1 MAMTK
6 TEKAAMD
13 ALRREVSVARALRW
27 TDEVKR
33 DLMPPKQGGTVTQG
47 WDFNAYN
54 KEVYESW
61 SSCIYHGTGKYI
73 ERGQRSATQNP
84 LPLYSTEELA
94 LRALRNTL
102 ERKCAEALA
111 DIDARVEELR
121 GEK

>member
-13 ALRREVSVARALRW
+13 ALKREVSVARALRW

-33 DLMPPKQGGTVTQG
+33 DLMPPKMGGEVTQG
-47 WDFNAYN
+47 WDIGGAS
-54 KEVYESW
+54 VRQAW
-61 SSCIYHGTGKYI
+61 SSSMYNGSGIYLEGGNGIKS
-73 ERGQRSATQNP
+73 RDPRS
-84 LPLYSTEELA
+84 LYSTEELA

-111 DIDARVEELR
+111 DIDARIEELR